1 MAVTTKWF
9 DIFIKS
15 FKELQ
20 EVSMKKTPLDR
31 TFKWMPLFILLFFSL
46 FVYTGCGKGEK
57 AESGAQTI
65 NPPVAKIVPHE
76 LTAHGHTRIDNYY
89 WLNERDNPEVMAY
102 LEAEN
107 AYKDA
112 VMAHTED
119 LQEKLYQEIV
129 GRIKQTDMSVPYKDQ
144 GYYHYTRYEEG
155 AEYPI
160 YCRKK
165 GSLDTEEEIVLNV
178 NDMAKGHDY
187 FSVAGYSTSSDNN
200 LIAYGVDTV
209 SRRLYTLYFMDLTT
223 RQLFDE
229 QIPNT
234 SGRAAWANDN
244 KTVFYTLKDTTTL
257 RPNKI
262 MKHVLGTD
270 PSEDPAIYEERDETF
285 DIYAYKTKS
294 KKYIMIA
301 SIQTLSSEY
310 RFLDADN
317 PDAELQI
324 IQPREKDHEYSV
336 DHYQDKFYIHTNW
349 DAKNFRLMET
359 PVDQTAKENW
369 KEVIPHRDEVL
380 LEGFEL
386 FKNYLVLSER
396 KNGLTQIRVI
406 KWADKSEHYLD
417 FGEEAY
423 LAYISTNPDF
433 DTDLLRYGYTS
444 LTTPNSTYDYNMK
457 TREKTLLKQ
466 EEVGG
471 DFNPDNYMTERHYA
485 TARDGTKVPISLV
498 YRKGLQKDGNNP
510 LLLNGYGSYGSSSD
524 PNFRSDRLSL
534 LDRGFVYAI
543 AHIRGGSEMGRAWY
557 EDGKLFHKKNTF
569 TDFIDCAEYLIEQKF
584 TNPDKLFA
592 IGGSAGG
599 LLMGAVVN
607 MRPDLWKGVIAA
619 VPWVDVI
626 TTMLDPNIPLTT
638 SEYDEWG
645 DPRQKDYYDYML
657 SYSPYDNVEAKDY
670 PAMLVTTGFHDSQVQ
685 YFEPAKWVAK
695 LRALKT
701 DDNPLIFHINMEG
714 GHGGVSGRFRRY
726 RETALEYAFMLDL
739 VGIKE

>member
-1 MAVTTKWF
+1 MKN
-9 DIFIKS
+9 KS
-15 FKELQ
+15 HRQFQKVLPI
-20 EVSMKKTPLDR
+20 S
-31 TFKWMPLFILLFFSL
+31 ILLIALAL
-46 FVYTGCGKGEK
+46 FPSGCGKTEAPTDAIK
-57 AESGAQTI
+57 
-65 NPPVAKIVPHE
+65 PPVAKIVPKE

-89 WLNERDNPEVMAY
+89 WLNQRENPEVLAY

-112 VMAHTED
+112 VMAHTMD
-119 LQEKLYQEIV
+119 LQEKLFQEIV

-155 AEYPI
+155 EEYPI

-165 GSLDTEEEIVLNV
+165 ESLDAEEEIVLNV
-178 NDMAKGHDY
+178 DEMAKGHDY
-187 FSVAGYSTSSDNN
+187 YSVAGYSTSSNNN
-200 LIAYGVDTV
+200 LIAYGVDTI
-209 SRRLYTLYFMDLTT
+209 SRRLYTLNFMDLAAS
-223 RQLFDE
+223 QVFDE

-244 KTVFYTLKDTTTL
+244 KTVFYMLKDTTTL
-257 RPNKI
+257 RPYKV
-262 MKHVLGTD
+262 MRHVIGT
-270 PSEDPAIYEERDETF
+270 PVSEDKEIYIEDDETF
-285 DIYAYKTKS
+285 STYVYKTKS
-294 KKYIMIA
+294 KKYMIIA
-301 SIQTLSSEY
+301 SSQTLSSEY

-317 PDAELQI
+317 PDGQFQI

-336 DHYQDKFYIHTNW
+336 DHYKDKFYIHTNL
-349 DAKNFRLMET
+349 DAKNFKLMAT
-359 PVDQTAKENW
+359 PVDKTTKENW
-369 KEVIPHRDEVL
+369 EDVIPHREDVL
-380 LEGFEL
+380 LQGFEV

-406 KWADKSEHYLD
+406 KWGDDSEYYLD

-444 LTTPNSTYDYNMK
+444 LTTPNSTYDYDMN
-457 TREKTLLKQ
+457 TREKVLLKR
-466 EEVGG
+466 EEVLG
-471 DFNPDNYMTERHYA
+471 DFDPDNYATERHLA
-485 TARDGTKVPISLV
+485 PAGDGTKIPISLV
-498 YRKGLQKDGNNP
+498 YKKGLEKNGNNP
-510 LLLNGYGSYGSSSD
+510 LLLHGYGSYGASREPTFSSV
-524 PNFRSDRLSL
+524 RLSL

-543 AHIRGGSEMGRAWY
+543 PHIRGGSEMGRYWY
-557 EDGKLFHKKNTF
+557 EEGKLFNKKNTF

-584 TNPDKLFA
+584 TNPDKMFA
-592 IGGSAGG
+592 MGGSAGG

-607 MRPDLWKGVIAA
+607 MRPDLWKGILAG

-626 TTMLDPNIPLTT
+626 TTMLDPGIPLTT
-638 SEYDEWG
+638 SEFDEWG
-645 DPRQKDYYDYML
+645 DPNQKDYYDYML

-670 PAMLVTTGFHDSQVQ
+670 PAMLVTTGYHDSQVQ

-701 DDNPLIFHINMEG
+701 DGNPLIFHINMEG
-714 GHGGVSGRFRRY
+714 GHGGVSGRFRRL

>member
-1 MAVTTKWF
+1 
-9 DIFIKS
+9 
-15 FKELQ
+15 
-20 EVSMKKTPLDR
+20 
-31 TFKWMPLFILLFFSL
+31 
-46 FVYTGCGKGEK
+46 
-57 AESGAQTI
+57 
-65 NPPVAKIVPHE
+65 
-76 LTAHGHTRIDNYY
+76 
-89 WLNERDNPEVMAY
+89 
-102 LEAEN
+102 
-107 AYKDA
+107 
-112 VMAHTED
+112 
-119 LQEKLYQEIV
+119 
-129 GRIKQTDMSVPYKDQ
+129 
-144 GYYHYTRYEEG
+144 
-155 AEYPI
+155 
-160 YCRKK
+160 
-165 GSLDTEEEIVLNV
+165 
-178 NDMAKGHDY
+178 
-187 FSVAGYSTSSDNN
+187 
-200 LIAYGVDTV
+200 
-209 SRRLYTLYFMDLTT
+209 MDLMTG
-223 RQLFDE
+223 QLFDE
-229 QIPNT
+229 HIPDT

-257 RPNKI
+257 RPYKI
-262 MKHVLGTD
+262 MKHTLGTD
-270 PSEDPAIYEERDETF
+270 PSEDQEVYEEKDETF
-285 DIYAYKTKS
+285 DIYAFKTKS

-301 SIQTLSSEY
+301 SVHTLSSEY

-317 PDAELQI
+317 PSGEFKVV
-324 IQPREKDHEYSV
+324 QPRERDHEYSV
-336 DHYQDKFYIHTNW
+336 DHYQDKFYILTNL

-359 PVDQTAKENW
+359 PVDKTTEENW
-369 KEVIPHRDEVL
+369 KEVIPHRDDVL
-380 LEGFEL
+380 LEGFEI

-396 KNGLTQIRVI
+396 KGGLTQIRVI
-406 KWADKSEHYLD
+406 KWSDKSEHYLD

-444 LTTPNSTYDYNMK
+444 LTTPRSTYDYDMN

-471 DFNPDNYMTERHYA
+471 DFDPDNYMTERHYA

-510 LLLNGYGSYGSSSD
+510 FLLNGYGSYGSSSD

-557 EDGKLFHKKNTF
+557 ENGKLFHKKNTF

-619 VPWVDVI
+619 VPYVDVI
-626 TTMLDPNIPLTT
+626 TTMLDPSIPLTT

-645 DPRQKDYYDYML
+645 DPHQKDYYDYML
-657 SYSPYDNVEAKDY
+657 SYSPYDNVAAKDY

-739 VGIKE
+739 IGIKE

>member
-1 MAVTTKWF
+1 
-9 DIFIKS
+9 
-15 FKELQ
+15 
-20 EVSMKKTPLDR
+20 MKKISQDR
-31 TFKWMPLFILLFFSL
+31 TFKWMPLLILLFFSL
-46 FVYTGCGKGEK
+46 FIYTGCGKGEK
-57 AESGAQTI
+57 AESSAQTI

-76 LTAHGHTRIDNYY
+76 LTAHGLKRIDNYY
-89 WLNERDNPEVMAY
+89 WLNQRDNPEVMAY

-165 GSLDTEEEIVLNV
+165 GNLDAEEETILNV
-178 NDMAKGHDY
+178 NEMAKGHDY
-187 FSVAGYSTSSDNN
+187 FSVAGYSTSSGNN

-244 KTVFYTLKDTTTL
+244 KTVFYTLKDTATL
-257 RPNKI
+257 RPYKI

-270 PSEDPAIYEERDETF
+270 PSEDPVIYEEKDETF

-317 PDAELQI
+317 PDGEFQI
-324 IQPREKDHEYSV
+324 IQPREKDHEYSA

-369 KEVIPHRDEVL
+369 KEVIPHRDDVL

-444 LTTPNSTYDYNMK
+444 LTTPNSTYDYNMN

-471 DFNPDNYMTERHYA
+471 DFNPHNYMTERHYA

-524 PNFRSDRLSL
+524 PYFRSDRLSL

-569 TDFIDCAEYLIEQKF
+569 TDFIDCAEYLIEQNF

>member
-1 MAVTTKWF
+1 
-9 DIFIKS
+9 
-15 FKELQ
+15 
-20 EVSMKKTPLDR
+20 MKNNHYRWLIRVLTVLP
-31 TFKWMPLFILLFFSL
+31 ILLFL
-46 FVYTGCGKGEK
+46 ILIPLGCKKGEEAK
-57 AESGAQTI
+57 KPSGTI
-65 NPPVAKIVPHE
+65 EPPVAKIIPKE

-89 WLNERDNPEVMAY
+89 WLNQRDNPEVVAY

-112 VMAHTED
+112 VMAHTKD
-119 LQEKLYQEIV
+119 FQEKLFNEIV

-144 GYYHYTRYEEG
+144 GYYQYTRYEEG
-155 AEYPI
+155 GEYPI

-165 GSLDTEEEIVLNV
+165 GNLDAEEEVVLNV
-178 NDMAKGHDY
+178 DEMAKGHDY
-187 FSVAGYSTSSDNN
+187 YSVAGYSTSSNNN

-223 RQLFDE
+223 RELFDE

-244 KTVFYTLKDTTTL
+244 KTVFYMLKDTMTL
-257 RPNKI
+257 RSYKV
-262 MKHVLGTD
+262 MKHVLGT
-270 PSEDPAIYEERDETF
+270 PISEDKEIYVETDETF
-285 DIYAYKTKS
+285 STYVGKTKS
-294 KKYIMIA
+294 KKYMIIA
-301 SIQTLSSEY
+301 SAQTLSSEF

-317 PDAELQI
+317 PDGEFQI
-324 IQPREKDHEYSV
+324 IQSREKNHEYSV
-336 DHYQDKFYIHTNW
+336 DHYKDKFYIHTNL

-359 PVDQTAKENW
+359 PVDRTTKENW
-369 KEVIPHRDEVL
+369 KEVIPHRDDVL
-380 LEGFEL
+380 LQGFEV

-406 KWADKSEHYLD
+406 KWTDQSEHYLN

-444 LTTPNSTYDYNMK
+444 LTTPSSTYDYDMNTK
-457 TREKTLLKQ
+457 EKTLLKQ
-466 EEVGG
+466 QEVLG
-471 DFNPDNYMTERHYA
+471 DFVPNNYVTERHYA
-485 TARDGTKVPISLV
+485 TARDNTKVPISLV
-498 YRKGLQKDGNNP
+498 YSKGLEKDGNNP
-510 LLLNGYGSYGSSSD
+510 LLLSGYGSYGSSREPTFS
-524 PNFRSDRLSL
+524 SVRLSL

-543 AHIRGGSEMGRAWY
+543 PHIRGGSEMGRYWY
-557 EDGKLFHKKNTF
+557 EEGKLFNKKNTF

-584 TNPDKLFA
+584 TNPDKMFA
-592 IGGSAGG
+592 LGGSAGG

-607 MRPDLWKGVIAA
+607 MRPDLWKGILAG

-626 TTMLDPNIPLTT
+626 TTMLDPSIPLTT
-638 SEYDEWG
+638 SEFDEWG
-645 DPRQKDYYDYML
+645 DPNKKDYYDYML

-670 PAMLVTTGFHDSQVQ
+670 PSMLVTTGYHDSQVQ

-701 DDNPLIFHINMEG
+701 DNNPLIFHINMEG
-714 GHGGVSGRFRRY
+714 GHGGVSGRFRRL
-726 RETALEYAFMLDL
+726 RETALEYAFMLDS
-739 VGIKE
+739 VGLMD